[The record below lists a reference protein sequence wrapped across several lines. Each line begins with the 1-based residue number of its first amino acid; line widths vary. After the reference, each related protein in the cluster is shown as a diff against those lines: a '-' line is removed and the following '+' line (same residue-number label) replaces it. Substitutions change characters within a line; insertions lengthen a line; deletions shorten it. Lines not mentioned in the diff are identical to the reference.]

1 MPGTTLFSDIRITLH
16 TRVAAR
22 LWQAHPTGMLLC
34 LALLRRLLRAE
45 EANDPWAAH
54 WLKQLRIRLNLIAHL
69 LKQKNRR
76 LDLAFASL
84 PGAIHTTQVSTP
96 SPTEFLLPL
105 ALFSPHGSR
114 LLQQLI
120 DYDLLVR
127 RTLLAWHL
135 GLITQAEK
143 RDFIATIPRLMLQVF
158 SFVNRFRTTGVTR
171 ADVRANSPLAQ
182 AMAHK
187 LGNLPKKMLAEIQ
200 RDVQ

>member
-1 MPGTTLFSDIRITLH
+1 M
-16 TRVAAR
+16 
-22 LWQAHPTGMLLC
+22 
-34 LALLRRLLRAE
+34 
-45 EANDPWAAH
+45 
-54 WLKQLRIRLNLIAHL
+54 
-69 LKQKNRR
+69 
-76 LDLAFASL
+76 
-84 PGAIHTTQVSTP
+84 HTTQASNP
-96 SPTEFLLPL
+96 APTEFILPL
-105 ALFSPHGSR
+105 ALFSPPGSR

-182 AMAHK
+182 TMAHK
-187 LGNLPKKMLAEIQ
+187 LGNLPKKMLAEIL
-200 RDVQ
+200 RDAR

>member
-45 EANDPWAAH
+45 EADDPWAAH

-76 LDLAFASL
+76 LDQAFAS
-84 PGAIHTTQVSTP
+84 
-96 SPTEFLLPL
+96 LPL
-105 ALFSPHGSR
+105 ALFSPPGSR

-182 AMAHK
+182 TIAHK
-187 LGNLPKKMLAEIQ
+187 LGNLPKKMLAEIL
-200 RDVQ
+200 RDDR

>member
-45 EANDPWAAH
+45 EADDPWAAH

-76 LDLAFASL
+76 LDQAFASL
-84 PGAIHTTQVSTP
+84 PGAIHTTQVSN
-96 SPTEFLLPL
+96 
-105 ALFSPHGSR
+105 
-114 LLQQLI
+114 
-120 DYDLLVR
+120 
-127 RTLLAWHL
+127 
-135 GLITQAEK
+135 
-143 RDFIATIPRLMLQVF
+143 QVF

-182 AMAHK
+182 TMAHK
-187 LGNLPKKMLAEIQ
+187 LGNLPKKMLAEIL
-200 RDVQ
+200 RDAR

>member
-1 MPGTTLFSDIRITLH
+1 MPGTTLISDIRITLH

-45 EANDPWAAH
+45 EADDPWAAH

-69 LKQKNRR
+69 LKQKNLR
-76 LDLAFASL
+76 LDRAFASL
-84 PGAIHTTQVSTP
+84 LGAIHTTQVSNP
-96 SPTEFLLPL
+96 SPPEFILPL
-105 ALFSPHGSR
+105 ALFSPPGSR

-182 AMAHK
+182 TMAHK
-187 LGNLPKKMLAEIQ
+187 LGNLPKKMLAEILCDDQ
-200 RDVQ
+200 